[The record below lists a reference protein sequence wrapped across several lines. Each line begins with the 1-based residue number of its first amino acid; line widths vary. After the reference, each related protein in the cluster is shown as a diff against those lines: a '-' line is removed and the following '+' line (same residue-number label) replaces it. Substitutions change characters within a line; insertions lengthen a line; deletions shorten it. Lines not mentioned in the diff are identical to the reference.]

1 MKLLNAKVY
10 NFISMPPFQR
20 FVTVVLVLLLSG
32 CVKVRLF
39 TYPAEFS
46 HYNYADINK
55 TMSKMAHSMNVL
67 NNLANTSIKQHT
79 GNANAQSIRQN
90 AILEE
95 LDILDSLALS
105 LSGNPSVRD
114 ELDQSMRVTR
124 HLLIDEHIDDFLLQ
138 VSLAR
143 QLAQDEPPN
152 YFAVGQLTGGCEG
165 CHRLH

>member
-1 MKLLNAKVY
+1 
-10 NFISMPPFQR
+10 MPPYQQL
-20 FVTVVLVLLLSG
+20 VTVVLVLLLSG
-32 CVKVRLF
+32 CVKVRLL
-39 TYPAEFS
+39 TYPAGFS
-46 HYNYADINK
+46 HYSYTDINK
-55 TMSKMAHSMNVL
+55 TMSKMAYSMDAL
-67 NNLANTSIKQHT
+67 NNLANTPIKQHPD
-79 GNANAQSIRQN
+79 NAKAQSTRQN

-95 LDILDSLALS
+95 LEILDNLALS

-138 VSLAR
+138 VSWAR
-143 QLAQDEPPN
+143 QLAQDDPPN